1 MTAST
6 SKPKKVT
13 SRKTTAEKATSK
25 KVDSAE
31 TSNVK
36 FLRKTQPVYWTRSQV
51 KAAQK
56 SKKATS
62 KKIAAE
68 KKVNSAN
75 VNRQRKCTAPPRTP
89 LVSVT
94 YDVKD
99 CEEVYFTNKTI
110 SDEDLACVDNSFD
123 YLELASEFMEDY
135 TSTGRVWLY

>member
-75 VNRQRKCTAPPRTP
+75 VNRQNRQRKCTAPPRTP

-110 SDEDLACVDNSFD
+110 SDEDLACLLDMD
-123 YLELASEFMEDY
+123 YEDLFNEF
-135 TSTGRVWLY
+135 TSTGIVWLY